1 MLGITV
7 ADAVAVGTLIIAL
20 LAAWKGTRAGDA
32 AKRISPPETTLS
44 VGMAAF
50 ADTSA
55 MTKMTEALNRLA
67 EAICNASEAKERQQ
81 ATHLA
86 EILERLTKALDI
98 QDRERGRHR

>member
-20 LAAWKGTRAGDA
+20 LAAWRGTRAGDA

-55 MTKMTEALNRLA
+55 MTKMTEAIDRLA
-67 EAICNASEAKERQQ
+67 EAICDASEARERVQ
-81 ATHLA
+81 ASHLA
-86 EILERLTKALDI
+86 EAIRRMTEALDT